1 MKRFFRLIG
10 AGLKWIILALVGL
23 EIFCFLVITTSN
35 LLLFGVPWEGSLV
48 DYDAYALFLSAEGVK
63 PTRHNPA
70 ELDPARTGKPVKRLW
85 LLGGSTMR
93 GGWVNPG
100 ETIPSYLAELV
111 NRPENPVQ
119 IMVTNYGVNSFNS
132 LLETK
137 YLQKLLMQESP
148 PPDLVIF
155 YDGANDCAYFNQY
168 RTVQAHY
175 GYSRLKG
182 LIEDHRR
189 TYLSLFK
196 PVHAAFYASFTRE
209 AFDKLREIFF
219 PVQWTN
225 TACLQQVQATGKRYD
240 HVRRLAGAYGA
251 KFVVVWQPF
260 LWVETGEVDPGIK
273 EQEKKLTALGDKYL
287 RVREN
292 FTFTYNTL
300 EAGLRDKPY
309 FVEFRN
315 VLCDRTSP
323 VYESDGVHL
332 GPQGNK
338 MVAARL
344 AEMLQ
349 ARGWLGKGEH

>member
-1 MKRFFRLIG
+1 MVRRFFHALGI
-10 AGLKWIILALVGL
+10 GLKWIILALVGL
-23 EIFCFLVITTSN
+23 EIFCFLVITVSN
-35 LLLFGVPWEGSLV
+35 LLLFGGPWEGSLV
-48 DYDAYALFLSAEGVK
+48 DYDAYALFLNAEGVQ

-70 ELDPARTGKPVKRLW
+70 EPNAARTGKPLKRLW

-93 GGWVNPG
+93 RGWVKPG

-137 YLQKLLMQESP
+137 YLQKLLMQISP

-168 RTVQAHY
+168 RTVQAHF

-182 LIEDHRR
+182 LIEGHRR

-196 PVHAAFYASFTRE
+196 PVQAALYASFTKE
-209 AFDKLREIFF
+209 AFDKLREILF
-219 PVQWTN
+219 PVYREN
-225 TACLQQVQATGKRYD
+225 PAPRKLAQATAKRYD

-251 KFVVVWQPF
+251 EFLVVWQPF
-260 LWVETGEVDPGIK
+260 LWVETGEVDPRVK
-273 EQEKKLTALGDKYL
+273 EQEKELTVLGDKYL

-292 FTFTYNTL
+292 FTETYNTL
-300 EAGLRDKPY
+300 AKGLQEKPY
-309 FVEFRN
+309 FVDFRTCS
-315 VLCDRTSP
+315 VPGPPRSMSRTGST
-323 VYESDGVHL
+323 
-332 GPQGNK
+332 
-338 MVAARL
+338 
-344 AEMLQ
+344 
-349 ARGWLGKGEH
+349 